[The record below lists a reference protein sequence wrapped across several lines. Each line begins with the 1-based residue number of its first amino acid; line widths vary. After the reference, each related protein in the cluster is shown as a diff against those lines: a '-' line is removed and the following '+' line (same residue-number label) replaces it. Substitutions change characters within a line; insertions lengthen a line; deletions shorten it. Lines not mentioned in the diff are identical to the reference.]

1 MNKLMLTVIAIV
13 LLVLISDF
21 TSRFVQGEP
30 QANNSFN
37 SQTNNVQ
44 PLPLLS
50 QNAKQQLT
58 GLFSNFDQPEPAT
71 ETEQGLSAAKQ
82 AAQTGELLSVF
93 AGDLEL
99 KLKAVIYTTTPY
111 ALIEQT
117 NINTQQTQL
126 VKYLNPFHP
135 ATSAPEPAKPATKK
149 YRTQRHKSQKAS
161 PEIVVTLPQQHP
173 GQRLVSDFQI
183 MILTV
188 LEIIFIYLS
197 DIVRQY
203 KASLIILQYFLPV
216 IV

>member
-1 MNKLMLTVIAIV
+1 MNKLMLAVIALV

-58 GLFSNFDQPEPAT
+58 GLFSNYDKVAPAT

-82 AAQTGELLSVF
+82 AAQAGELLSVF

-99 KLKAVIYTTTPY
+99 KLKAVIYTTTP
-111 ALIEQT
+111 
-117 NINTQQTQL
+117 
-126 VKYLNPFHP
+126 
-135 ATSAPEPAKPATKK
+135 
-149 YRTQRHKSQKAS
+149 
-161 PEIVVTLPQQHP
+161 
-173 GQRLVSDFQI
+173 
-183 MILTV
+183 
-188 LEIIFIYLS
+188 
-197 DIVRQY
+197 
-203 KASLIILQYFLPV
+203 
-216 IV
+216 

>member
-1 MNKLMLTVIAIV
+1 MNKLILAVIALV

-50 QNAKQQLT
+50 QNAKRQLT
-58 GLFSNFDQPEPAT
+58 DLFSNYDKVKPAT

-126 VKYLNPFHP
+126 VKY
-135 ATSAPEPAKPATKK
+135 TSSQSVAGYTLTILSN
-149 YRTQRHKSQKAS
+149 TQVALSKNKQQ
-161 PEIVVTLPQQHP
+161 ITLVMY
-173 GQRLVSDFQI
+173 QRG
-183 MILTV
+183 
-188 LEIIFIYLS
+188 
-197 DIVRQY
+197 
-203 KASLIILQYFLPV
+203 
-216 IV
+216 

>member
-126 VKYLNPFHP
+126 VKY
-135 ATSAPEPAKPATKK
+135 TSSQSVAGYTLTILSN
-149 YRTQRHKSQKAS
+149 TQVALSKNKQQ
-161 PEIVVTLPQQHP
+161 ITLVMY
-173 GQRLVSDFQI
+173 QRG
-183 MILTV
+183 
-188 LEIIFIYLS
+188 
-197 DIVRQY
+197 
-203 KASLIILQYFLPV
+203 
-216 IV
+216 

>member
-1 MNKLMLTVIAIV
+1 MNKLMLAVIALV

-37 SQTNNVQ
+37 SQTSNVQ

-58 GLFSNFDQPEPAT
+58 GVFSNYDKVELAT
-71 ETEQGLSAAKQ
+71 ETEQGLSDAKQ

-126 VKYLNPFHP
+126 VKY
-135 ATSAPEPAKPATKK
+135 TSSQSVAGYTLTILSN
-149 YRTQRHKSQKAS
+149 TQVALSKNKQQ
-161 PEIVVTLPQQHP
+161 ITLVMY
-173 GQRLVSDFQI
+173 QRG
-183 MILTV
+183 
-188 LEIIFIYLS
+188 
-197 DIVRQY
+197 
-203 KASLIILQYFLPV
+203 
-216 IV
+216 

>member
-1 MNKLMLTVIAIV
+1 MNKLILAVIALV

-21 TSRFVQGEP
+21 TSRFVQDEP

-50 QNAKQQLT
+50 QNAKRQLT
-58 GLFSNFDQPEPAT
+58 DLFSNYDKVEPAT

-126 VKYLNPFHP
+126 VKY
-135 ATSAPEPAKPATKK
+135 TSSQSVAEYTLTILSN
-149 YRTQRHKSQKAS
+149 TQVALSKNKQQ
-161 PEIVVTLPQQHP
+161 ITLVMY
-173 GQRLVSDFQI
+173 QRG
-183 MILTV
+183 
-188 LEIIFIYLS
+188 
-197 DIVRQY
+197 
-203 KASLIILQYFLPV
+203 
-216 IV
+216 

>member
-1 MNKLMLTVIAIV
+1 MNKLILAVIALV

-50 QNAKQQLT
+50 QNAKRQLT
-58 GLFSNFDQPEPAT
+58 DLFSNYDKVEPAT

-126 VKYLNPFHP
+126 VKY
-135 ATSAPEPAKPATKK
+135 TSSQSVAGYTLTILSN
-149 YRTQRHKSQKAS
+149 TQVALSKNKQQ
-161 PEIVVTLPQQHP
+161 ITLVMY
-173 GQRLVSDFQI
+173 QRG
-183 MILTV
+183 
-188 LEIIFIYLS
+188 
-197 DIVRQY
+197 
-203 KASLIILQYFLPV
+203 
-216 IV
+216 